1 MLRLKDIL
9 KDEIYARVKDSFPVG
24 PEDIGL
30 TSTPQARF
38 GDLALTFPFQL
49 AKKLKSPPREVA
61 QEVLSRLTGLEGVEK
76 AEIAGAGYIN
86 LYLDRQA
93 FFASRF
99 TPAAGPARPPEERK
113 IVVEHTNINPNKA
126 AHIGHLR
133 NACLGDTLV
142 RCLRKLGETVEAQNY
157 IDDTGVQVVDVV
169 FGFLEMEKKTQAEVE
184 AISNKFDYYCWD
196 LYARVSAFLQSHAEA
211 QPRKAAILKQIEHG
225 QGPEAELARHVSR
238 RILRAHLQ
246 TMARLDI
253 AYDVLPCE
261 SSILALRFWDKA
273 FSLLRERA
281 AISLAQ
287 EGPNQGCWVMR
298 LEDDPDKEKIIVRSD
313 GTVTYVGKD
322 IAYQLWK
329 FGLLG
334 LDFHYEPFLEENG
347 RTVWISSAA
356 ALATKPATSPAPRP
370 AAPLAVSFGKAS
382 RVYNVIDTRQAYLQK
397 VVVQGLRSL
406 HYDEQAAKSIH
417 FSYEMVALSP
427 KSLKE
432 LDYTPTAE
440 DAEKAFLEVSG
451 RKGLGVK
458 ADDLLDR
465 LEEKARA
472 EVEKRNPELDSAA
485 KGSIYRQIAAGALR
499 YFMLKFARNSLIV
512 FDFEEALSF
521 EGETGPYLQ
530 YTCVRLNSIF
540 RKLGEREGRPAEGI
554 LDGLQREIPSLS
566 LLSEKEIN
574 DFWDLVVFASQ
585 LEEEVRLSVQAL
597 EFSHLA
603 KFAFTLAQKVNGY
616 YHQYPVLAEPDGRL
630 KGLRLLVLLFVRDT
644 LKTALSLMGIPLPER
659 M

>member
-1 MLRLKDIL
+1 MFGLKDRL
-9 KDEIYARVKDSFPVG
+9 REEIYSKIKGSFPVEPG
-24 PEDIGL
+24 DIEL

-38 GDLALTFPFQL
+38 GDLALTLPFQL
-49 AKKLKSPPREVA
+49 SKKLKAAPRQIA
-61 QEVLSRLTGLEGVEK
+61 QEVLARLSPLEGVEK

-99 TPAAGPARPPEERK
+99 KPAAGPARPPEERK

-142 RCLRKLGETVEAQNY
+142 RCLRRLGETVEVQNY

-169 FGFLEMEKKTQAEVE
+169 FGFLELEKKTKAGVE
-184 AISNKFDYYCWD
+184 AIGGKFDYYCWD
-196 LYARVSAFLQSHAEA
+196 LYARVSTFLQAHPES

-238 RILRAHLQ
+238 RILRSHLQ

-253 AYDVLPCE
+253 GYDVLPCE

-273 FSLLRERA
+273 FGLLRERGA
-281 AISLAQ
+281 VALAQ

-334 LDFHYEPFLEENG
+334 MDFGYEPFLQENG
-347 RTVWISSAA
+347 RTVWITKAAPADSSAA
-356 ALATKPATSPAPRP
+356 
-370 AAPLAVSFGKAS
+370 SFGHAS

-406 HYDEQAAKSIH
+406 HFEEQASKSIH

-432 LDYTPTAE
+432 LDYAPTAE
-440 DAEKAFLEVSG
+440 DANKAFLEVSG

-472 EVEKRNPELDSAA
+472 EVYKRNPDLDSPA
-485 KGSIYRQIAAGALR
+485 KASIARQIAAGALR

-540 RKLGEREGRPAEGI
+540 RKLGEREGRPAEDI
-554 LDGLQREIPSLS
+554 LAELQRGIPSLS
-566 LLSEKEIN
+566 SLSDKEM
-574 DFWDLVVFASQ
+574 DDLWELVVFSSQ

-603 KFAFTLAQKVNGY
+603 KFAFALAQKVNGF
-616 YHQYPVLAEPDGRL
+616 YHQYPVLAEEDGRL

>member
-1 MLRLKDIL
+1 MLRFKDRL
-9 KDEIYARVKDSFPVG
+9 RNEIYARIKDSYPVEPG
-24 PEDIGL
+24 DIEL

-49 AKKLKSPPREVA
+49 AKKLKSPPRLIA
-61 QEVLSRLTGLEGVEK
+61 QEIASRLSPLEGVEK

-86 LYLDRQA
+86 LFLDRQT

-99 TPAAGPARPPEERK
+99 GPATGPARPPEERK
-113 IVVEHTNINPNKA
+113 VVVEHTNINPNKA

-142 RCLRKLGETVEAQNY
+142 RCLRRLGETVEVQNY
-157 IDDTGVQVVDVV
+157 VDDTGVQVVDVV
-169 FGFLEMEKKTQAEVE
+169 FGFLELEKKTKAEVE
-184 AISNKFDYYCWD
+184 AIGGKFDYYCWD
-196 LYARVSAFLQSHAEA
+196 LYARVSAFLQAHPES

-225 QGPEAELARHVSR
+225 QGLEAELARHVSR
-238 RILRAHLQ
+238 RVLRSHLQ

-253 AYDVLPCE
+253 GYDVLPCE
-261 SSILALRFWDKA
+261 SSILVLRFWDKA
-273 FSLLRERA
+273 FSLLRERGA
-281 AISLAQ
+281 VALAR
-287 EGPNQGCWVMR
+287 EGPNQGCWVMK
-298 LEDDPDKEKIIVRSD
+298 LEDDPDKEKVIVRSD

-322 IAYQLWK
+322 IAYQMWK

-334 LDFHYEPFLEENG
+334 MDFGYEPFLQENG
-347 RTVWISSAA
+347 RTVWI
-356 ALATKPATSPAPRP
+356 TSPAQ
-370 AAPLAVSFGKAS
+370 AGASAPSFGHAS

-406 HYDEQAAKSIH
+406 HYEEQASKSIH

-440 DAEKAFLEVSG
+440 DANKAFLEVSG

-465 LEEKARA
+465 LEDKARA
-472 EVEKRNPELDSAA
+472 EVDKRNPDLDSQVRT
-485 KGSIYRQIAAGALR
+485 SIARQIAAGALR
-499 YFMLKFARNSLIV
+499 YFMLKFARNSLII

-540 RKLGEREGRPAEGI
+540 RKLGEREGRPAEDI
-554 LDGLQREIPSLS
+554 LSELQGHIPSLS
-566 LLSEKEIN
+566 SLSNKEM
-574 DFWDLVVFASQ
+574 DDLWELVVSSSQ

-603 KFAFTLAQKVNGY
+603 KFAFALAQKVNGF
-616 YHQYPVLAEPDGRL
+616 YHQYPVLAEEDGRL
-630 KGLRLLVLLFVRDT
+630 KGLRLLVLLFVRDA